1 MLTQIYRLCFV
12 LSTLVLIG
20 CNGFTTKI
28 EEKTN
33 VEIEKEP
40 GYYEQWLY
48 MKTNGTNILP
58 AINLASWLNN
68 SAKRSNSNALVS
80 ISEIGPNNIG
90 GRTRGVICDI
100 ANPNRLIC
108 GGVSGGIFIS
118 NNNGGSWAAL
128 NDQQLTPSVT
138 GITQNPFLPNII
150 YYCTGEGSGNSADL
164 GGAGIFKSID
174 GGNTFN
180 QLPSTSNSN
189 FNSNWAVKCSPKDTN
204 VLYVSTDSKGLFKST
219 NSGVSFTQI
228 YSSGSEINDFEI
240 LPNGKVIFTIKGG
253 GVWASDNGDLGTF
266 TNISSISA
274 SSTARGEIAFCKK
287 YPNVVY
293 AAISGP
299 DNGYLGVMSNF
310 YKSSDGGKTFKVT
323 GNPNGTINFGFTW
336 YCLTMAVND
345 NDSNGIFIG
354 SVNCGYSTDGAQT
367 WKKADQMHADHHVAI
382 NLSNNKIL
390 NGNDGGICTYSW
402 NDFNNYISLN
412 NGLNI
417 TQFYAGAV
425 SPHSGL
431 IMGGTQDN
439 GTNENLSSGADFIKI
454 YGGDGAYAFYHADLE
469 NLKYYATQNGALY
482 RSDNPSVNMANNLPS
497 TSDSK
502 WFIHPYDVNAFNGDI
517 ITYPAN
523 KNIYFSNNGGLNFGT
538 LHTSTVSGSRYFSSA
553 SSLSNNPAVFV
564 GGQRSLVGIDSIS
577 NVVPKKFELN
587 TYMPNIIRTSFIS
600 CIKIIPGTR
609 NKLYLALN
617 NISDSGRVYR
627 VENALS
633 TTPVFKNMSGN
644 LPKGLPV
651 NWVECDPMNP
661 YKTIFAGTDY
671 GLYVTE
677 DSGTT
682 WIKDTRVPSTVVS
695 SIKIHPNNKDIYFFT
710 HGRGVFK
717 GVVNNNSTSIN
728 FNKVDNQLAK
738 IFPTP
743 CVDILKIHIN
753 ETFTNG
759 TYTIFDINGKEVMK
773 GKLESNKT
781 ILNTEAL
788 NNGKYFISYQYGDKK
803 GHQLFI
809 KVN

>member
-253 GVWASDNGDLGTF
+253 RDWASDNRD
-266 TNISSISA
+266 
-274 SSTARGEIAFCKK
+274 
-287 YPNVVY
+287 
-293 AAISGP
+293 
-299 DNGYLGVMSNF
+299 
-310 YKSSDGGKTFKVT
+310 
-323 GNPNGTINFGFTW
+323 
-336 YCLTMAVND
+336 
-345 NDSNGIFIG
+345 
-354 SVNCGYSTDGAQT
+354 
-367 WKKADQMHADHHVAI
+367 
-382 NLSNNKIL
+382 
-390 NGNDGGICTYSW
+390 
-402 NDFNNYISLN
+402 
-412 NGLNI
+412 
-417 TQFYAGAV
+417 
-425 SPHSGL
+425 
-431 IMGGTQDN
+431 
-439 GTNENLSSGADFIKI
+439 
-454 YGGDGAYAFYHADLE
+454 
-469 NLKYYATQNGALY
+469 
-482 RSDNPSVNMANNLPS
+482 
-497 TSDSK
+497 
-502 WFIHPYDVNAFNGDI
+502 
-517 ITYPAN
+517 
-523 KNIYFSNNGGLNFGT
+523 
-538 LHTSTVSGSRYFSSA
+538 
-553 SSLSNNPAVFV
+553 
-564 GGQRSLVGIDSIS
+564 
-577 NVVPKKFELN
+577 
-587 TYMPNIIRTSFIS
+587 
-600 CIKIIPGTR
+600 
-609 NKLYLALN
+609 
-617 NISDSGRVYR
+617 
-627 VENALS
+627 
-633 TTPVFKNMSGN
+633 
-644 LPKGLPV
+644 
-651 NWVECDPMNP
+651 
-661 YKTIFAGTDY
+661 
-671 GLYVTE
+671 
-677 DSGTT
+677 
-682 WIKDTRVPSTVVS
+682 
-695 SIKIHPNNKDIYFFT
+695 
-710 HGRGVFK
+710 
-717 GVVNNNSTSIN
+717 
-728 FNKVDNQLAK
+728 
-738 IFPTP
+738 
-743 CVDILKIHIN
+743 
-753 ETFTNG
+753 
-759 TYTIFDINGKEVMK
+759 
-773 GKLESNKT
+773 
-781 ILNTEAL
+781 
-788 NNGKYFISYQYGDKK
+788 
-803 GHQLFI
+803 
-809 KVN
+809 